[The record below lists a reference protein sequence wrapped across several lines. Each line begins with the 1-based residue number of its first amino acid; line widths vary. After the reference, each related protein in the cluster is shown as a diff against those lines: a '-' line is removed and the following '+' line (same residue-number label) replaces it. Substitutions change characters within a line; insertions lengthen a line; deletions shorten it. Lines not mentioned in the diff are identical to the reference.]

1 LNRPLSTST
10 VSSPQDSEILTVGKR
25 READEIARLDEVL
38 KQVIAK
44 TDEYK
49 KELLVK
55 KKQLEDLNNSNASGA
70 E

>member
-1 LNRPLSTST
+1 
-10 VSSPQDSEILTVGKR
+10 VKYLTVGKR